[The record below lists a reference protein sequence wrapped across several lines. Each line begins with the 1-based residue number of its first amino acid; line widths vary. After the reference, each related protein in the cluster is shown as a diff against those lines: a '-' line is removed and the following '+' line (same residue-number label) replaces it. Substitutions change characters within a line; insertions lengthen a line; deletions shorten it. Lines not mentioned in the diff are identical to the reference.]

1 MDELKEKWRVSAW
14 KTYTQ
19 YGPRGRGYFLTDDV
33 GTRFIEK
40 ARSLGVKTICV
51 HKGLPVRPPILRA
64 QPVQRHRRGRRSAS
78 RT

>member
-1 MDELKEKWRVSAW
+1 MHGRVKPNQPGDLETMDELKEKWRVSAW

-40 ARSLGVKTICV
+40 ARALGGR
-51 HKGLPVRPPILRA
+51 GL
-64 QPVQRHRRGRRSAS
+64 
-78 RT
+78 